1 MSSDFLDHQNEEEI
15 KIQIVLP
22 WLEKLGY
29 KRDCMEFEKTIS
41 VQEGRKTK
49 SIFADIVVFADN
61 SKETPLVVVDTK
73 SPKAILSK
81 IDRDQVISYARLLPK
96 IAPLAVLTNGLATQV
111 YLTLDKTRIKELP
124 ERKDIFKNFVETVV
138 GTHIQKALREEAA
151 KQLFTI
157 DDAATFKGFL
167 KRCHTT
173 IRNNEGY
180 NPIEAFDEMSK
191 VLFAKMYEEQ
201 FHKDSN
207 RFTLETFDNTLNKL
221 NVNIVQQQFQEIQK
235 VERYKGLFP
244 SETIIQLQDR
254 TIRTVVEIFEKFDLT
269 LTNFDVKGE
278 AFEYFLSDTF
288 TGGLGEY
295 FTPRNVVEFMVET
308 FSPKVGEKIVDPFC
322 GTGGFLIYAF
332 DLVSEKI
339 RLHEFAEDE
348 KTKWRI
354 QLSQESLYGT
364 DWKERTAQAC
374 KMNMIVHGDGNT
386 GIHRF
391 NGFKNIPGIIEE
403 NKFDLCFTNPPFG
416 ATETDET
423 ILKMYDLG
431 KGRKSQKREILA
443 VERCIKLVKPG
454 AGRVAIVLPDG
465 ILNNDSFAYVRKYIS
480 ELTEILAVVGL
491 NKETFEGYNATAKTS
506 IVFLRRRS
514 EPVENPQ
521 QKIFMAVC
529 LNSGYAPTGQQ
540 IPGNQLPDILF
551 DFKNVTKPG
560 FTPLFPHD
568 ALIML
573 NQSTIRI
580 DAERYISIVEQKN
593 IETPSIVSLRL
604 SDDIT
609 RLAQLSA
616 EINHKLVSL
625 YEINQF
631 DYISIQRFVE
641 PCENKIGLQDETEY
655 KCLGVRGNAG
665 GVFVREEKKGKDIK
679 AKSLNQVKAGWLV
692 YSRLFAKNGSFAY
705 ITEEFEGC
713 VFSGEFPTFRIISK
727 THNQVDLLDYL
738 VFYLASPQITNFIT
752 RLTTGSTKQSR
763 GRFKEQQL
771 LAMKIPFP
779 KDGQVFEEIVSLI
792 RLMKHFQKEIA
803 FLAEKIKDLPKSF
816 QTSLPDAQE

>member
-73 SPKAILSK
+73 SPKAIISK